1 MYNIK
6 FIRENLE
13 FQASPGMNLLEAER
27 KAGLM
32 PDAPCGGQGKCG
44 KCRVKIDG
52 KVVLACKTVVDRDM
66 EVDTLK
72 GDSGYEI
79 LTEGFKR
86 PILFDPDLKQQ
97 KVFLTTSSRCCATS
111 QSVQTQHN
119 TDRRTADRQGQRDT
133 DQCRHQNSHKKR
145 LHLRS
150 CFYQITKG
158 SHKR

>member
-1 MYNIK
+1 
-6 FIRENLE
+6 
-13 FQASPGMNLLEAER
+13 
-27 KAGLM
+27 M

-97 KVFLTTSSRCCATS
+97 KVFL
-111 QSVQTQHN
+111 
-119 TDRRTADRQGQRDT
+119 
-133 DQCRHQNSHKKR
+133 KKPR
-145 LHLRS
+145 YVETIVLNGNALWFS
-150 CFYQITKG
+150 YIQK
-158 SHKR
+158 KL